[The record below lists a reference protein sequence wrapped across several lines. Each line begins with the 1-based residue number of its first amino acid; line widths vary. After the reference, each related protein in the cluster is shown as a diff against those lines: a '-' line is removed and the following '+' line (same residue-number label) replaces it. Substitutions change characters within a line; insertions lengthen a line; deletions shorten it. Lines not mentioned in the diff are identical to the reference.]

1 MGWSPFDSSAP
12 RSFRFSIVQLPDAQ
26 IGRHA
31 APPQERSETLSTF
44 AVNSPHARDIASV
57 LHPQTHA
64 GRHLELGP
72 NLMTHADGI
81 FIYDDEG
88 RSYLDAGAGLWCAS
102 LGYSNKRL
110 AAVAA
115 EAMGRLGYYQI
126 FRHASHGPAIDL
138 CEKLLSIAPVPMSK
152 VLLQCSGSEA
162 NDSAVKLVWYH
173 WNAQGKP
180 EKRKI
185 ISRAGSYHG
194 STCVAISL
202 TARPDYHSGF
212 GLPFDGFIYTES
224 LNYYRDAHPGETEQ
238 QFSTRLAEAL
248 EAQILR
254 EGPETVAAFWA
265 DPVQGSAGALP
276 PPAGYFE
283 KIQKILRKY
292 DILLVADEVICGFG
306 RTGNVWG
313 CQTYG
318 IEPDMITCAK
328 ALSAAMQ
335 PISAVLLNE
344 RIFQSVVQQSDKIGA
359 FVHGYTYAGH
369 PVAASVALETLKIY
383 EEIDIIGHVGAVAPV
398 FLETMQDLCD
408 HPMVGDFSGV
418 GLIGGLELVKN
429 KATRET
435 YPAAVKLSS
444 RIDAHARNNG
454 LILRIVENR
463 LAFSP
468 PLIITAKEV
477 AELGR
482 RVRKTLEDTFRDVR
496 AL

>member
-1 MGWSPFDSSAP
+1 MTHF
-12 RSFRFSIVQLPDAQ
+12 
-26 IGRHA
+26 A
-31 APPQERSETLSTF
+31 A
-44 AVNSPHARDIASV
+44 NSPHARDIASV

-64 GRHLELGP
+64 GRHLETGP
-72 NLMTHADGI
+72 TIMTHGDGI
-81 FIYDDEG
+81 FIHDDEG
-88 RSYLDAGAGLWCAS
+88 QAYLDAGAGLWCAS
-102 LGYSNKRL
+102 LGYSNQRL
-110 AAVAA
+110 ANVAA
-115 EAMGRLGYYQI
+115 EAMGKLGYYQI

-173 WNAQGKP
+173 WHAQGKP

-202 TARPDYHSGF
+202 TAKADYHAGF
-212 GLPFDGFIYTES
+212 GLPFDGFLYTDS
-224 LNYYRDAHPGETEQ
+224 LNTYRDARPDETEE
-238 QFSTRLAEAL
+238 QFSQRLADSLEAL
-248 EAQILR
+248 ILK
-254 EGPETVAAFWA
+254 EGPETVAAFWC

-306 RTGNVWG
+306 RTGNMWG

-344 RIFQSVVQQSDKIGA
+344 RIFQSVVQQSGKLGA

-383 EEIDIIGHVGAVAPV
+383 EEIDIIGHVQSVAPT
-398 FLETMQDLCD
+398 FLETLGALRD

-418 GLIGGLELVKN
+418 GLIGGLELVKD
-429 KATRET
+429 KATRQN
-435 YPAAVKLSS
+435 YPAEIGLTG
-444 RIDAHARNNG
+444 RIDAHARRNG
-454 LILRIVENR
+454 LILRIVGNR
-463 LAFSP
+463 IAFSP
-468 PLIITAKEV
+468 PLIITQDEV
-477 AELGR
+477 AELGARMR
-482 RVRKTLEDTFRDVR
+482 RTLDDTYADIQSM
-496 AL
+496 